1 MTNFFEIIVSP
12 EIKELFLNDRS
23 NFIEESSHNIFTHFS
38 KTKIL
43 SLYPFSNSEKI
54 ISKPVY
60 IEWFIK
66 KIIFEELEKN
76 KSIFDID
83 YKNGEVTL
91 LNENLLQKNEYSLL
105 RRLIIQ
111 VFHANGK
118 LFVAIDPITKKYN
131 RLSLAKLLEEHNFK
145 PEDFTEQNRCL
156 VLIEKNNIRKW
167 VKGNILGFLSNDSV
181 KVEVPYLFDGTIEA
195 KTTRVLPAFNK
206 KFLFEVIKDPKQKLN
221 FDKENKAKSTFT
233 SRQKYEAIL
242 RYHVQYI
249 KPIFPILIGET
260 EFLISEEPISSDFF
274 PSEVIELQDEP
285 KIIVSRKGLRTVE
298 HQKILPALSKISYP
312 NDKITTQKIVL
323 FAPDNQLDNLRKV
336 ISQLNDGIR
345 NQYGELSMP
354 LRFGIKLEVVDEF
367 IVNSPN
373 DLLQKTDVYLQSA
386 EENHIE
392 SFPIVYLSKM
402 SSWYYKIKAKFAFY
416 AKSSQIISTPKFDIY
431 SAWNLATNIYAKL
444 GNKPWA
450 ISDNPDMPNADIILG
465 LATSWLK
472 RESRFSRK
480 VGFVNVFDKNGSWL
494 FVKSSS
500 QDIDFD
506 NRLKEF
512 PKMMKDALN
521 TYLASGDS
529 PKIIDIH
536 YSKKFS
542 FWERKKIFEAI
553 KEICPSVSE
562 VYFISFD
569 DTHPLRFFDH
579 SSPSLDVLRGKFF
592 TLNHDDFQTEILLSV
607 GSSQRFQR
615 IRIWKI
621 PSETPINTKAVAY
634 RILAMTKLNW
644 RSAVK
649 ETSEPVTL
657 RYAHEIAKLTN
668 QFSFTEWKTVNN
680 QLSGNPWFI

>member
-1 MTNFFEIIVSP
+1 MTNFFEITISP
-12 EIKELFLNDRS
+12 EIKELFLNDRG
-23 NFIEESSHNIFTHFS
+23 NFIEESFKNISANFS
-38 KTKIL
+38 KTKII
-43 SLYPFSNSEKI
+43 SLYSYPNSESIPAK
-54 ISKPVY
+54 SFH
-60 IEWFIK
+60 IEWLVK
-66 KIIFEELEKN
+66 KIIFEKLEQN
-76 KSIFDID
+76 KSVFDID
-83 YKNGEVTL
+83 YKSGEVTL
-91 LNENLLQKNEYSLL
+91 LNENLLQKTEYSLL

-156 VLIEKNNIRKW
+156 VFVEKNNARKW
-167 VKGNILGFLSNDSV
+167 VRGNIVGFLSDDLV

-195 KTTRVLPAFNK
+195 NTTRVLPAFNK
-206 KFLFEVIKDPKQKLN
+206 KFLFEVLKDPKQKLN
-221 FDKENKAKSTFT
+221 FDKENKAKSAFT
-233 SRQKYEAIL
+233 SRQKYESIL
-242 RYHVQYI
+242 SYHEQYI
-249 KPIFPILIGET
+249 KPIFPIQIGET
-260 EFLISEEPISSDFF
+260 KISISENPTSSDSF
-274 PSEVIELQDEP
+274 PSEIIAPKDEP
-285 KIIVSRKGLRTVE
+285 KIVVSRKGFNSVE

-312 NDKITTQKIVL
+312 SNKVITQNIVL
-323 FAPDNQLDNLRKV
+323 FAPDNQLDNLRE
-336 ISQLNDGIR
+336 IINQLNNGIK
-345 NQYGELSMP
+345 NQYGEISMP
-354 LRFGIKLEVVDEF
+354 LRFGIKFKIVDEF

-373 DLLQKTDVYLQSA
+373 DLLQKTDMYLQSA
-386 EENHIE
+386 EENHTE

-402 SSWYYKIKAKFAFY
+402 SNWYYKIKAKFAFY

-450 ISDNPDMPNADIILG
+450 ISDNPNMPNADIILG

-472 RESRFSRK
+472 KQSRFSRK

-506 NRLKEF
+506 NRLNEF
-512 PKMMKDALN
+512 PKLMKDTLN
-521 TYLASGDS
+521 TYLASGEN

-542 FWERKKIFEAI
+542 IWERKKIFEAI
-553 KEICPSVSE
+553 KETCPSVSE

-569 DTHPLRFFDH
+569 DTHPLKFFDKN
-579 SSPSLDVLRGKFF
+579 SPSLDVPRGKFF
-592 TLNHDDFQTEILLSV
+592 TLNQDDFQTEILLSV
-607 GSSQRFQR
+607 GDSQRFQR
-615 IRIWKI
+615 LRIWKI
-621 PSETPINTKAVAY
+621 PNETPVNTKAVAY
-634 RILAMTKLNW
+634 RVLAMTKLNW

-668 QFSFTEWKTVNN
+668 QFSFTEWKSVNN
-680 QLSGNPWFI
+680 QLSSKPWFI